1 MDVAR
6 ASSSGAAAV
15 TAEARPLNLH
25 AEPFVPAKPKVLA
38 LSDLIADDPNPL
50 EMRAALETKGCETTD
65 ECSPALRR
73 LRIVERR
80 LETLRKSMLQ
90 AVEAKLGHA
99 LRDEVQAQ
107 LAVHLRTLRV
117 NGIADFDLEVSSRI
131 HTSIRTFIA
140 DFQPAT
146 VGCMNKAFEKV
157 FIPKLL
163 SVQTAIDEI
172 ADKLDGHGDFVSC
185 ADADEERSTIEQQV
199 DRNPFEQQIYRK
211 PGEEMNAFEQQIDKN
226 PDKRDIFPCHDF
238 YRTAA
243 QIRSAN
249 PHIPEGRVCSHPTLR
264 GQFDISQ
271 ESQIALFNPSSPSKA
286 CDDEWAAL
294 FPEDPALPEARQSFT
309 TLPDLVG
316 HCCIDDD

>member
-1 MDVAR
+1 
-6 ASSSGAAAV
+6 
-15 TAEARPLNLH
+15 
-25 AEPFVPAKPKVLA
+25 
-38 LSDLIADDPNPL
+38 
-50 EMRAALETKGCETTD
+50 
-65 ECSPALRR
+65 
-73 LRIVERR
+73 
-80 LETLRKSMLQ
+80 
-90 AVEAKLGHA
+90 
-99 LRDEVQAQ
+99 
-107 LAVHLRTLRV
+107 
-117 NGIADFDLEVSSRI
+117 
-131 HTSIRTFIA
+131 
-140 DFQPAT
+140 
-146 VGCMNKAFEKV
+146 MNKAFEKV

-172 ADKLDGHGDFVSC
+172 ADKLHGHGDFVSC
-185 ADADEERSTIEQQV
+185 ADADEERSTIEQQ
-199 DRNPFEQQIYRK
+199 F
-211 PGEEMNAFEQQIDKN
+211 EMNAFEQQIDKN
-226 PDKRDIFPCHDF
+226 PDKRDTFPCHDF